1 MACPNTE
8 KVLCSELKTSKS
20 SGLAMGP
27 LGTGVIQQM
36 LFSHP
41 REGTVEAS
49 LQTKAQSPLPPRS
62 QLRSAKIVSPFYG
75 QVN

>member
-1 MACPNTE
+1 
-8 KVLCSELKTSKS
+8 
-20 SGLAMGP
+20 MGP
-27 LGTGVIQQM
+27 LWTGVIQM

-41 REGTVEAS
+41 GEGTVEAS

-75 QVN
+75 QVNWRHKVINLPKATQLVGS